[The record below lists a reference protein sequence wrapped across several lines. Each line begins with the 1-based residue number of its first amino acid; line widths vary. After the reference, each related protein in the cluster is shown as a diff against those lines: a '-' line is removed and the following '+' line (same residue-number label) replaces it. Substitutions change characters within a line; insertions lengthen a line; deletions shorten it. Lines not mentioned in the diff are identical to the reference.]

1 MSFRNFDELE
11 ISTQT
16 VIADSNMMMDIEEFF
31 HKIPI
36 DDVKSGGDG
45 EIIPAVDCCH
55 ALQRPPPGKAKPK
68 RSKQNIFLP
77 SEMSPEDVHVTEMI
91 AEPAYQMNRL
101 SEDAMWIRL
110 LPSVR
115 CRAMYFKNEI
125 KIHPS
130 MNFQARERYFRNA
143 LNVVLSI
150 GNKMVNFKL
159 SKNGKFQ
166 LTGCKYL
173 WHAQVCVVAFFQ
185 RIREWCPERVSP
197 CVRISFQTVMTNVD
211 FNIGHTI
218 DRARLD
224 EKINAETTYYS
235 LLETSFGYTG
245 VNIKFPIPPDW
256 WKIMKV
262 PVVSICSGEKESI
275 VCDDLIFDCTL
286 QDTDRQRFRVKQK
299 YNTFLVFHSGNVI
312 MSGMSPQLMKADYDI
327 FTDFLTQ
334 WSKDIR
340 ERIRKRSDE

>member
-1 MSFRNFDELE
+1 MNFRDFEALE

-16 VIADSNMMMDIEEFF
+16 VIADSGTMMDIEEFF

-36 DDVKSGGDG
+36 DDVEGGGTIMASADCK
-45 EIIPAVDCCH
+45 IICGQQARKTSPAVT
-55 ALQRPPPGKAKPK
+55 KMSK
-68 RSKQNIFLP
+68 RSKKNFFSP
-77 SEMSPEDVHVTEMI
+77 SDMSPEDLHV
-91 AEPAYQMNRL
+91 AELLAESAYQINRL
-101 SEDAMWIRL
+101 SDDNMWIRL

-130 MNFQARERYFRNA
+130 MNFHARERYFRNA
-143 LNVVLSI
+143 LNVVLSL

-166 LTGCKYL
+166 LTGCKYV

-185 RIREWCPERVSP
+185 RIRKWCPELISSF
-197 CVRISFQTVMTNVD
+197 VRISFQTVMTNVD

-224 EKINAETTYYS
+224 ELINAKTPYYS

-245 VNIKFPIPPDW
+245 VNIKFPISQDW
-256 WKIMKV
+256 YKMMKV
-262 PVVSICSGEKESI
+262 PVVSIFFGDKESI
-275 VCDDLIFDCTL
+275 SCDDIVFDSTI
-286 QDTDRQRFRVKQK
+286 QETDRPRFRNKQK

-327 FTDFLTQ
+327 FTGLLTE
-334 WSKDIR
+334 WSKEIR
-340 ERIRKRSDE
+340 ERIRTT